1 MSRNKDMLD
10 GNGSCCNGGFGGIY
24 DRSTVMLMLKHGDD
38 DDDDDDDDD
47 GGGDGSFSDQFVGYV
62 SHGHRRACDPNRG
75 CGVRAASRS
84 FKPKAPLGGLNM

>member
-1 MSRNKDMLD
+1 MLD
-10 GNGSCCNGGFGGIY
+10 GNGSCGNGGFGGIY

-38 DDDDDDDDD
+38 DDDDDEDD